1 MKRSNSYLES
11 EYSIQATQRLSD
23 HCVHI
28 KESILKVLLNGF
40 DVSVRCCDLELR
52 GKCITG
58 PEARPRENKIEP
70 GLILARV

>member
-1 MKRSNSYLES
+1 MKRSCSYLES
-11 EYSIQATQRLSD
+11 EYSFQATQRLSE

-40 DVSVRCCDLELR
+40 NVSVRCCDLKLR
-52 GKCITG
+52 GKCVTC

-70 GLILARV
+70 ELILARI